1 MVEST
6 LPGGSVDTRVFDP
19 PAVITTDHV
28 EYDKYTV
35 NEYDLGPKV
44 GQGKNGVVYQARSSL
59 NPNRILAIK
68 VVRRDSPQAKR
79 NRKYEQLRR
88 SHIPRHTDPTLGDA
102 IHSAEGKILKEI
114 AIMKKLRH
122 PHVVRLFEVLDDR
135 VIGKIFMVM
144 EYCAGGEVE
153 WTNEGNPVSTVEQ
166 TRRIIRDAILG
177 LDYLHA
183 QGIIHRDIKPANL
196 LWTAHRQHVKIADF
210 GTSQFSYALRLSH
223 AGPSAQD
230 DLEDPILLTD
240 TNLAIRAGTP
250 MFMAPE
256 VVYDSVCIDQ
266 NPPPPPQPITNAID
280 VWALG
285 VTLYCLLFGKVPFA
299 PKEGGAGSEWK
310 VYRRIYYDDWE
321 AEEYMGYDRIPTG
334 GRYPTDEHSEGGI
347 VMHLLDHFLAKDVK
361 LRITLSEVRVRPI
374 SFHHAFSINH
384 TLTQCSPWFL
394 HDLPNPDTW
403 LQETSQKIIV
413 SPEEERKAISMIH
426 FRWRARIQRG
436 MTKITKRI
444 RAATPDLTSTLTPS
458 HNDRHGK
465 GSNGSASMVRHRSIT
480 RHFGSGRDKGK
491 GKATDMSSSPTL
503 FSSNA
508 ARKKVKSRSM
518 STDRSGLRARGS
530 TSISRHSSIRSRSD
544 HDSTTITS
552 TSASRFTFTLPAFLK
567 RSSRNSTPKS
577 LSPDDSDSNQTRS
590 LKFFGP
596 PRPHAT
602 RTARASAE
610 ALRYHH
616 PSADASDI
624 LTADRRVSSWG
635 DHPIE
640 FRNDSFDIEW
650 NDEQSEA
657 VNRYDS
663 SFNSLIFGRSSDSP
677 DSDDRGVGSSN
688 LFQSTSR
695 VIDAR
700 PPRNTSFD
708 FEDDDSSSFGDH
720 GNHSSFYGCD
730 VNGEEEDEED
740 AGIVFSPGRKR
751 VPDHQG

>member
-6 LPGGSVDTRVFDP
+6 LPGGSVDSRVFDP
-19 PAVITTDHV
+19 PSVITTDHV
-28 EYDKYTV
+28 EVSKIAV

-44 GQGKNGVVYQARSSL
+44 GQGKNGTVYVARSSL
-59 NPNRILAIK
+59 YPGRVLAIK
-68 VVRRDSPQAKR
+68 AVRRVSPQAKR
-79 NRKYEQLRR
+79 NKKYEQLRR
-88 SHIPRHTDPTLGDA
+88 SHLPRTTDPSLGDA

-135 VIGKIFMVM
+135 VLGKIFMVM

-153 WTNEGNPVSTVEQ
+153 WTNQGNPVSTVEQ

-230 DLEDPILLTD
+230 DPEDPILLTD

-266 NPPPPPQPITNAID
+266 TPPPPPQPITNAID

-299 PKEGGAGSEWK
+299 PKESGVGSEWK
-310 VYRRIYYDDWE
+310 VYRRIFHDDWE

-347 VMHLLDHFLAKDVK
+347 VMHLLDHFLAKDVR
-361 LRITLSEVRVRPI
+361 LRITLSEVR
-374 SFHHAFSINH
+374 
-384 TLTQCSPWFL
+384 CSPWFL

-403 LQETSQKIIV
+403 LQETSQKIVV
-413 SPEEERKAISMIH
+413 SAEEERKAMSMIH
-426 FRWRARIQRG
+426 FKWRSRLQRG
-436 MTKITKRI
+436 VTKITKRI
-444 RAATPDLTSTLTPS
+444 RAATPDLTSTLTPG
-458 HNDRHGK
+458 HNDRRGK
-465 GSNGSASMVRHRSIT
+465 DNSDSPSMVRHRSIT
-480 RHFGSGRDKGK
+480 GRFGSGRDKGK
-491 GKATDMSSSPTL
+491 GKATDTSSSSTL
-503 FSSNA
+503 LSSNT
-508 ARKKVKSRSM
+508 ARKKAKSRSM
-518 STDRSGLRARGS
+518 STGRSASRTRGS
-530 TSISRHSSIRSRSD
+530 TSISRHSSIRSRND

-552 TSASRFTFTLPAFLK
+552 PSASRFTFSLPSIFK
-567 RSSRNSTPKS
+567 RSSRTSSSTPKS
-577 LSPDDSDSNQTRS
+577 VSPEDSDSNPTRS

-616 PSADASDI
+616 PSADASNI

-650 NDEQSEA
+650 NDDESEPA
-657 VNRYDS
+657 PDQHDP
-663 SFNSLIFGRSSDSP
+663 SFNSLTFGRSYDYR
-677 DSDDRGVGSSN
+677 DSDDRGVGPSN
-688 LFQSTSR
+688 LFYPTSR

-708 FEDDDSSSFGDH
+708 TEDDDSSSFGDH
-720 GNHSSFYGCD
+720 GNFSSVYGRD
-730 VNGEEEDEED
+730 VDGEEEDEED
-740 AGIVFSPGRKR
+740 GIVFSPGRKH
-751 VPDHQG
+751 VPNHQD